1 VFSASNAS
9 PRQAPIFGIIKPPV
23 TSSRFEADR
32 YCALAVR
39 AVAQDQLHGRVT
51 CGAWS
56 ADDPELAMIH
66 TEVTLH

>member
-1 VFSASNAS
+1 LK
-9 PRQAPIFGIIKPPV
+9 RIV
-23 TSSRFEADR
+23 TVLWQYGRWR
-32 YCALAVR
+32 
-39 AVAQDQLHGRVT
+39 QDQLHGRVT

>member
-1 VFSASNAS
+1 MHRHGKLRSLVLLNHQSLH
-9 PRQAPIFGIIKPPV
+9 RGLKRIV
-23 TSSRFEADR
+23 TVPWQYGRWR
-32 YCALAVR
+32 
-39 AVAQDQLHGRVT
+39 QDQLHGRVT